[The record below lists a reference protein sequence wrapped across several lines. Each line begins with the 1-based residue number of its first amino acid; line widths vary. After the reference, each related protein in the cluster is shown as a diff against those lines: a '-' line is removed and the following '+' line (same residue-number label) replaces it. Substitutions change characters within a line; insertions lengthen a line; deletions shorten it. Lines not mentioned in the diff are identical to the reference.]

1 MFGINILDAEAEET
15 GQVQHKEEGKI
26 CLNAAFAAV
35 QVKKGV
41 FDKIE
46 KVGVG
51 FRLFETFLQEFHHK
65 QGYGIFQHVE
75 EDMLVKDGPFHFFDT
90 LKIFQFVVIYYQVED
105 SGRLKEIRFAG
116 AFTGGGPDSA
126 DEIGLY
132 AEQFGIKRGDEA
144 GFAVFDRFQDDSL
157 CFVQMHILPRG
168 FGKNMA
174 FGRQI
179 AVYLQ
184 SKIFIMWESIARLV
198 LKFRLVWLIVLL
210 SLTGYMAYRASRVQ
224 LSYDFTKTIPTDNPK
239 YRAYQEFRQRFGEDG
254 NVLVVGMQTDKFFQL
269 DLFSDYITFTE
280 ALKKVPGV
288 DDVLGI
294 SAAINLV
301 KDTITQKPRVVPVFP
316 AHPISQAQL
325 DSDKIEFLGL
335 PFYRG
340 LLYNPETNTWLT
352 AVHVNKDVMN
362 SAGRIATVNAITRVV
377 DSFGIQ
383 HGVAMHTSG
392 LPLIR
397 TRMAMKVSKETTWF
411 LLGSVLILS
420 IILFLFFRSLST
432 VLLSLAVV
440 IVGVIFSL
448 GTMDL
453 FGYKITLLNALTPT
467 LVVVIGIPNCIYFM
481 NKYHTAYR
489 DTGDKHEALIV
500 MIGRMG
506 VVTLF
511 CNLTAAIGFGVF
523 ALTRSAILNE
533 FGVVAGINIML
544 LFFISFIL
552 IPVVLSYLPAPKPKH
567 MRYLENR
574 WLAVILKKLE
584 TWTLHHQRVIYGV
597 TTVIVLVAIAGMFR
611 LQSEGFILD
620 DLPKKDPLYMD
631 MKFFE
636 KNFKGVMP
644 LEIVIDT
651 KRKKGLKA
659 NTLKTLDSVDQLS
672 KYITAR
678 PEMARPLSLVEG
690 LKFIRQS
697 YYGGD
702 SSNYDVPNSNTELI
716 FLSSYLSL
724 DGDSSGRSRRG
735 SDRNNSLTR
744 LLHSFVDSSQQ
755 RLRVSINMADVGSQ
769 RLPLILDDLQ
779 KKTNALFDSSRYR
792 VEFTGTSVTYLEGS
806 SFVIRGLK
814 DSIQWAF
821 LLIAA
826 CMLFLFRSI
835 RILVCSLV
843 PNVIPLII
851 TAGIMGW
858 AGVRLKPSTVIVF
871 SIALG
876 IAIDIT
882 IRFLVNYK
890 QESMGNAQQAVI
902 GTINKTGISI
912 LYTSLVLIAG
922 FVIFCFSDFG
932 GILALGWLTS
942 VTLVIATITNLVFL
956 PALLISMTKN
966 REKKD

>member
-1 MFGINILDAEAEET
+1 M
-15 GQVQHKEEGKI
+15 HI
-26 CLNAAFAAV
+26 CLRARFLICGNQRTRKRV
-35 QVKKGV
+35 RSRN
-41 FDKIE
+41 DWL
-46 KVGVG
+46 
-51 FRLFETFLQEFHHK
+51 FRLWTC
-65 QGYGIFQHVE
+65 
-75 EDMLVKDGPFHFFDT
+75 GPLD
-90 LKIFQFVVIYYQVED
+90 K
-105 SGRLKEIRFAG
+105 S
-116 AFTGGGPDSA
+116 P
-126 DEIGLY
+126 
-132 AEQFGIKRGDEA
+132 
-144 GFAVFDRFQDDSL
+144 
-157 CFVQMHILPRG
+157 
-168 FGKNMA
+168 
-174 FGRQI
+174 QI

-184 SKIFIMWESIARLV
+184 SKIFIMWETIARLV
-198 LKFRLVWLIVLL
+198 LKFRLFWLIILL
-210 SLTGYMAYRASRVQ
+210 AVTGFMAYRASRVQ

-239 YRAYQEFRQRFGEDG
+239 YQAYQEFRQRFGEDG
-254 NVLVVGMQTDKFFQL
+254 NVLVIGMQTDKIFQL
-269 DLFSDYITFTE
+269 DVFTDYIAMTE
-280 ALKKVPGV
+280 ELKKVQGV
-288 DDVLGI
+288 EDVLGV

-301 KDTITQKPRVVPVFP
+301 KDSITQKPKSVPIFP
-316 AHPISQAQL
+316 AHPVTQAQI
-325 DSDKIEFLGL
+325 DSGRAVFLGL

-340 LLYNPETNTWLT
+340 LMYNAETNTWLT

-362 SAGRIATVNAITRVV
+362 SAGRIVTVNAITKVV
-377 DSFGIQ
+377 DGFGAR
-383 HGVAMHTSG
+383 HGLAMHTSG

-397 TRMAMKVSKETTWF
+397 TRMAIKVSKETTWF

-420 IILFLFFRSLST
+420 VILFLFFRSLST
-432 VLLSLAVV
+432 VLLSLGVV
-440 IVGVIFSL
+440 IIGVIFSL

-481 NKYHTAYR
+481 NKYHTAFR
-489 DTGDKHEALIV
+489 DTGDKHEALVV

-574 WLAVILKKLE
+574 WLAIILKNLE
-584 TWTLHHQRVIYGV
+584 IWTLHHQRAIYGV

-651 KRKKGLKA
+651 KRKKGLRL
-659 NTLKTLDSVDQLS
+659 NMLKTLDSVDQLS
-672 KYITAR
+672 KYISAQ

-702 SSNYDVPNSNTELI
+702 SSNYSVPNSMDLP
-716 FLSSYLSL
+716 FLSSYINLG
-724 DGDSSGRSRRG
+724 GDSSRQESGAG
-735 SDRNNSLTR
+735 KNNSLTR
-744 LLHSFVDSSQQ
+744 LLRSFVDSTQQ
-755 RLRVSINMADVGSQ
+755 RLRVSINMADVGSKQ
-769 RLPLILDDLQ
+769 LPLVLDDLQ

-792 VEFTGTSVTYLEGS
+792 IEFTGTSVTYLEGS

-890 QESMGNAQQAVI
+890 QEAEGADPEQAVI
-902 GTINKTGISI
+902 DTINKTGISI
-912 LYTSLVLIAG
+912 LYTSMVLIAG

-942 VTLVIATITNLVFL
+942 VTLVIATVTNLVFL
-956 PALLISMTKN
+956 PALLVSLTKP
-966 REKKD
+966 RRVRS

>member
-1 MFGINILDAEAEET
+1 
-15 GQVQHKEEGKI
+15 
-26 CLNAAFAAV
+26 
-35 QVKKGV
+35 
-41 FDKIE
+41 
-46 KVGVG
+46 
-51 FRLFETFLQEFHHK
+51 
-65 QGYGIFQHVE
+65 
-75 EDMLVKDGPFHFFDT
+75 
-90 LKIFQFVVIYYQVED
+90 
-105 SGRLKEIRFAG
+105 
-116 AFTGGGPDSA
+116 
-126 DEIGLY
+126 
-132 AEQFGIKRGDEA
+132 
-144 GFAVFDRFQDDSL
+144 
-157 CFVQMHILPRG
+157 
-168 FGKNMA
+168 
-174 FGRQI
+174 
-179 AVYLQ
+179 
-184 SKIFIMWESIARLV
+184 MWESIARLV
-198 LKFRLVWLIVLL
+198 LRFRLFWLIALL
-210 SLTGYMAYRASRVQ
+210 SVTAFMGYRASRVK

-239 YRAYQEFRQRFGEDG
+239 YQAYQEFRQKFGEDG
-254 NVLVVGMQTDKFFQL
+254 NLLVIGVQTDKFFRA
-269 DLFSDYITFTE
+269 DVFAGYIALTE
-280 ALKKVPGV
+280 QLKKVHGV

-294 SAAINLV
+294 SSAINLV
-301 KDTITQKPRVVPVFP
+301 RDSNTQKPRAVPIFS
-316 AHPISQAQL
+316 AHPASQQEL
-325 DSDKIEFLGL
+325 DSSKAVLLGL
-335 PFYRG
+335 PFYQG
-340 LLYNPETNTWLT
+340 LLYNSQTQAWLT

-362 SAGRIATVNAITRVV
+362 SADRVITVNGITRLV
-377 DSFGIQ
+377 DSFGHQ
-383 HGVAMHTSG
+383 YGLDMHYSG

-397 TRMAMKVSKETTWF
+397 TRMAVKVAHETTWF
-411 LLGSVLILS
+411 LLGSVLVLS
-420 IILFLFFRSLST
+420 LILFLFFRSLST

-453 FGYKITLLNALTPT
+453 LGYKITLLNALTPT

-481 NKYHTAYR
+481 NKYHTAYK
-489 DTGDKHEALIV
+489 DTGDKHEALV
-500 MIGRMG
+500 LMIGRMG
-506 VVTLF
+506 IVTLF

-552 IPVVLSYLPAPKPKH
+552 IPVVLSYLPAPRPKH
-567 MRYLENR
+567 MLYLENR
-574 WLAVILKKLE
+574 WLATILKQLE
-584 TWTLHHQRVIYGV
+584 AWTLRHRRSIYAV
-597 TTVIVLVAIAGMFR
+597 TTIVVLFSVAGMFR
-611 LQSEGFILD
+611 LQSEGFIVD
-620 DLPKKDPLYMD
+620 DLPQHDPLYTD
-631 MKFFE
+631 LKFFE

-651 KRKKGLKA
+651 KRRKGLRA
-659 NTLKTLDSVDQLS
+659 NLLKTVDSVDQLS

-702 SSNYDVPNSNTELI
+702 SSNYDVPNGNTDLV
-716 FLSSYLSL
+716 FLSTYLNFGGDNAEADST
-724 DGDSSGRSRRG
+724 GGRRDSSRSAGDQRQAANG
-735 SDRNNSLTR
+735 GKNTLTK
-744 LLHSFVDSSQQ
+744 LLRSFVDSNQQ
-755 RLRVSINMADVGSQ
+755 ELRVSVNMADVGSK
-769 RLPLILDDLQ
+769 RLPLVLADLE
-779 KKTNALFDSSRYR
+779 KKTRELFDSSKYR

-806 SFVIRGLK
+806 SFVIKGLR

-890 QESMGNAQQAVI
+890 QDAAGKDTEQAVI
-902 GTINKTGISI
+902 DTINKTGISI

-942 VTLVIATITNLVFL
+942 VTLVIATLTNLIFL
-956 PALLISMTKN
+956 PALLISLTK
-966 REKKD
+966 KKKP